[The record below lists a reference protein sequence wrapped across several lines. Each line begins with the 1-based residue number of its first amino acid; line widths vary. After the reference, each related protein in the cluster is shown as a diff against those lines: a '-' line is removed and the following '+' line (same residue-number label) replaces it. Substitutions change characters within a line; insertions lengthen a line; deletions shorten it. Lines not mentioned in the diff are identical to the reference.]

1 MYAPVATRF
10 RTYGVALDA
19 IAGAYVEAIYAWP
32 AFREWQAA
40 ALAEPWIIREDE
52 VE

>member
-10 RTYGVALDA
+10 RTYGVTLDPV
-19 IAGAYVEAIYAWP
+19 GEAYLEAIYDWP

-40 ALAEPWIIREDE
+40 ALAEPWIIPEDE